1 MKKRVIA
8 IILIVIIIAGVL
20 IWYFYPNNEE
30 TENNMQ
36 EYQPQEEI
44 TNEQMRQ
51 TIVTL
56 YFKNKETNQLVTE
69 GKLIDSKLLLTD
81 PYKELIELLIEGPK
95 NEKFESTI
103 PEGTKIN
110 KVELRGNTVYVD
122 LSKEFIENH
131 IGGEEAEKL
140 TVYSIVNTLTELTEV
155 ENVKFLIDGEENIA
169 FKDNKIKFD
178 NLFSRLES

>member
-1 MKKRVIA
+1 MKRKVLA
-8 IILIVIIIAGVL
+8 IILIVIIIVGALV
-20 IWYFYPNNEE
+20 WYFYFNSEGEKKNIE
-30 TENNMQ
+30 

-56 YFKNKETNQLVTE
+56 YFKDKNTNKLAKE

-81 PYKELIELLIEGPK
+81 PYKELMELLIEGPK

-103 PEGTKIN
+103 PKGTKLN
-110 KVELRGNTVYVD
+110 KTELKGNIIYLD

-131 IGGEEAEKL
+131 TGGEEAEKL

-155 ENVKFLIDGEENIA
+155 EKVKFLIDGKENKS

-178 NLFSRLES
+178 NVFSRLEI

>member
-155 ENVKFLIDGEENIA
+155 ENDKFLIDGEENKA

>member
-110 KVELRGNTVYVD
+110 KVELKGNTVYVD
-122 LSKEFIENH
+122 LSKEFIENP
-131 IGGEEAEKL
+131 
-140 TVYSIVNTLTELTEV
+140 LTELTEV
-155 ENVKFLIDGEENIA
+155 ENVKFLIDGEENKA